1 MTVKLQNNTA
11 STLAVAISNSDLSLI
26 VAAGTGN
33 SFPTLGASEY
43 FYATLQD
50 ANGVIEIVKVTART
64 SDTFTI
70 VRAQEGSTASAFVAG
85 SLVEL
90 RVTAQ
95 GVYDAVS
102 DEVTAELVSYL
113 DKATYDPTTV
123 AGDAFSMDNMVEGA
137 DAKILTATERTNIA
151 TAAAGFTNW
160 DAAYGWGDHGAVG
173 YLTDITTQNLGTLS
187 DITLTSIASGEI
199 LKWNGSAWINNTL
212 AEASILSTSGGT
224 LTGFLD
230 VNDQE
235 LRQPKIKDYSE
246 VVNTLGNVTGSTSI
260 DLTLGNVITATVTG
274 NTTFSF
280 VNPSVAANTSSS
292 FTLILQNGGAF
303 TVTWPSGS
311 PPEVWW
317 GGGSAPTLTVSGYDV
332 ITFFTTNGGTTW
344 YGFPAGLNMSV

>member
-11 STLAVAISNSDLSLI
+11 STLAVAISNSDPSLI

-70 VRAQEGSTASAFVAG
+70 VRAQEGTSASAFVAG

-102 DEVTAELVSYL
+102 DEVAAEIGSYL
-113 DKATYDPTTV
+113 DKATYDPTAV
-123 AGDAFSMDNMVEGA
+123 AGDAFSMDNMVEGLTT
-137 DAKILTATERTNIA
+137 KILTDTERADIA
-151 TAAAGFTNW
+151 TAVAGVDNW
-160 DAAYGWGDHGAVG
+160 NTAYGWGDHDAVG

-187 DITLTSIASGEI
+187 DVTLTSIASGEI

-212 AEASILSTSGGT
+212 AEANILSTSGGT

-230 VNDQE
+230 VADYE

-246 VVNTLGNVTGSTSI
+246 VVNDLGTLTGNIVDIDISLGNVVLATIST
-260 DLTLGNVITATVTG
+260 AE
-274 NTTFSF
+274 TTFTVS
-280 VNPSVAANTSSS
+280 NAPPSGTAGS
-292 FTLILQNGGAF
+292 FTLILTNGGSQ
-303 TVTWPSGS
+303 TVNWPSGTVWGGAS
-311 PPEVWW
+311 PPV
-317 GGGSAPTLTVSGYDV
+317 LTNSGTDV
-332 ITFFTTNGGTTW
+332 LTFITVNNGTTW
-344 YGFPAGLNMSV
+344 YGFAAGINMSI